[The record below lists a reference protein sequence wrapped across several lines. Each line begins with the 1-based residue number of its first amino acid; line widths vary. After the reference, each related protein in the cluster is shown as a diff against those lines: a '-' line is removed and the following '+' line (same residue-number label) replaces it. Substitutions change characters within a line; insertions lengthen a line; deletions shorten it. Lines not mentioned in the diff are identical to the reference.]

1 MPSPFLCCPV
11 NCECSWKKTKIEKK
25 MLLLHQTNFHISK
38 ESSRKNIKTKN
49 DKIRE
54 KKLQYKILHLS
65 IICSTC
71 ENKNQ
76 KIFKQEELIEIL
88 KNLNWGLIKNI

>member
-1 MPSPFLCCPV
+1 MFV
-11 NCECSWKKTKIEKK
+11 KENQNRKKNVTLASDKFS
-25 MLLLHQTNFHISK
+25 HF
-38 ESSRKNIKTKN
+38 RKNIKTKN

>member
-1 MPSPFLCCPV
+1 MFV
-11 NCECSWKKTKIEKK
+11 KENQNRKKKCYSCIRQIFTFQKG
-25 MLLLHQTNFHISK
+25 
-38 ESSRKNIKTKN
+38 SSRKNIKTKN